1 MNDKFLSFL
10 GIIRRSGKM
19 STGHDAAV
27 NSIVKNKAKLC
38 VISREG
44 SDRLRREMEHACN
57 YENKNIPFMVVDYT
71 VFEIAQAIGIKA
83 AVLTVDDEGC
93 AKALKEKYSVN

>member
-1 MNDKFLSFL
+1 MNDKFLSFM

-19 STGHDAAV
+19 SIGHDAAI

-38 VISREG
+38 VISVEG
-44 SDRLRREMEHACN
+44 SERLKNEMEHACN
-57 YENKNIPFMVVDYT
+57 FENKNIPFMVVKYS
-71 VFEIAQAIGIKA
+71 VFEIASAIGTKA
-83 AVLTVDDEGC
+83 AVITVDDEGF

>member
-19 STGHDAAV
+19 STGHDAAI

-38 VISREG
+38 IISHEG
-44 SDRLRREMEHACN
+44 SDRLKKEMEHACN
-57 YENKNIPFMVVDYT
+57 FENKNIPFMVVDYS
-71 VFEIAQAIGIKA
+71 VFEIANAIGIKA
-83 AVLTVDDEGC
+83 AVVTVDDEGF
-93 AKALKEKYSVN
+93 AKALKEKHTLS